1 MKKTIFFSF
10 VINITGLLSIFVVD
24 LLITKTDDSAVI
36 SSWALIKSTLF
47 IGLIFVLVGLDQAIV
62 RLRLN
67 IKQIISPAILQFFI
81 ISAIVTVT
89 VIFAKN
95 DLQYALLFPALF
107 FLATIYL
114 FYAEHRLNL
123 NYARAQLSANGWKI
137 VFLVALLI
145 VGHQYYLLLLPIS
158 IFIVFLF
165 IFIDRGG
172 FKLLQSINFDEYRR
186 IVTTGAHYF
195 VTLLTLTLTL
205 YMDQIVLNFDSRIH
219 ESSTLFSHITFFI
232 SPNGILIG
240 FGGFLLAP
248 YLKRH
253 PDKKKTLYD
262 KYIVRFLFVISFFVA
277 GSYLVGFQLYSFL
290 RHGSQI
296 NIPLSLGLSFVAFL
310 RYLYILPSAYVG
322 SFASNKLIR
331 QVASINLIG
340 ILLYIFVYYTVSRQ
354 SENYLIAILLAI
366 LSVWIVRI
374 INEYSA
380 LYRIINNFDTN
391 K

>member
-24 LLITKTDDSAVI
+24 LLITKTNDSTVI

-62 RLRLN
+62 RLKLK
-67 IKQIISPAILQFFI
+67 IMQIISPALLQFLI

-89 VIFAKN
+89 IIFVKHN
-95 DLQYALLFPALF
+95 LKYALLFPALF
-107 FLATIYL
+107 FLASIYL

-123 NYARAQLSANGWKI
+123 NYARAQLSANGWRI
-137 VFLVALLI
+137 VFLGALLI
-145 VGHQYYLLLLPIS
+145 AGYQYFLLLLPLS
-158 IFIVFLF
+158 ILVVF
-165 IFIDRGG
+165 IFIFFDRGG
-172 FKLLQSINFDEYRR
+172 LKLLHSINFDEYRK
-186 IVTTGAHYF
+186 ILTTGAHYF
-195 VTLLTLTLTL
+195 ITLLTLTLTL

-248 YLKRH
+248 YLKKH
-253 PDKKKTLYD
+253 PDKKKILYD
-262 KYIVRFLFVISFFVA
+262 KFIIRFLLVISIVVV
-277 GSYLVGFQLYSFL
+277 GSYFVGFQLYSLL
-290 RHGSQI
+290 RPGYPV
-296 NIPLSLGLSFVAFL
+296 NITLSLGLSFVAFL

-331 QVASINLIG
+331 QVASFNLIG
-340 ILLYIFVYYTVSRQ
+340 LITYVAVYFIVSRQ
-354 SENYLIAILLAI
+354 SDNYLLAILLAI

-380 LYRIINNFDTN
+380 LYRIINNHDSS